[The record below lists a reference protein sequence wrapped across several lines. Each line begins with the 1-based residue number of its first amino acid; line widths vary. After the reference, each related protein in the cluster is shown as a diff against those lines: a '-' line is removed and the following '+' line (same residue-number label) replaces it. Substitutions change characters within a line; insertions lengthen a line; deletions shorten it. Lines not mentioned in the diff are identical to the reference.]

1 MKLIKALALFAVMTA
16 TAQDNYNL
24 IIGTYTK
31 ACASKGIYVYDF
43 NVNTLEYQLKSN
55 TEGVV
60 NPSYLTVSA
69 DKKFI
74 YSVNEDGKNSTVS
87 SFKFNS
93 ATGKLDFI
101 NKTDSKGA
109 DPCYIINDDKNVLIA
124 NYSGGT
130 ISVFNKKA
138 DGSLGDAI
146 QVIKLTGSGPDKS
159 RQEAPHA
166 HMVYFSP
173 DKKYVFA
180 NDLGTDK
187 VYMYSYNP
195 VGGAKTLTLKEA
207 FSVKAGSGP
216 RHLIF
221 NPNGTFV
228 YVLQELDGSITTFDY
243 VNEKLTQIQ
252 EINITPNLLGGKHGA
267 ADIHIS
273 NDGKYLYAT
282 NRGDANTISAF
293 RVHAN
298 GLLQM
303 VQQIS
308 TQGSGP
314 RNFTITPND
323 AYLLVANKNTNN
335 ITIFKRD
342 KSSGLL
348 TDTGKKIELCQ
359 PVCMVF
365 TGK

>member
-1 MKLIKALALFAVMTA
+1 MKLIKALALFAVMSA

-24 IIGTYTK
+24 IVGTYTK

-43 NVNTLEYQLKSN
+43 NINTLECQLKSN

-74 YSVNEDGKNSTVS
+74 YSVNEDGKNSAVS

-93 ATGKLDFI
+93 VTGKLDFI
-101 NKTDSKGA
+101 NKTDSNGA
-109 DPCYIINDDKNVLIA
+109 DPCYIINDDKNVLVA

-138 DGSLGDAI
+138 DGSLADAV

-187 VYMYSYNP
+187 IYMYSYNP
-195 VGGAKTLTLKEA
+195 TGGTKTLTLKES

-221 NPNGTFV
+221 NPNGTFL
-228 YVLQELDGSITTFDY
+228 YVLQELEGLITTFDY
-243 VNEKLTQIQ
+243 VNDKLTQVQ
-252 EINITPNLLGGKHGA
+252 ELNVTPNLLGGKHGA

-335 ITIFKRD
+335 IAIFKRD
-342 KSSGLL
+342 KSTGLL

-359 PVCMVF
+359 PVCLVF
-365 TGK
+365 SGK